1 MLFRWTHPCGQW
13 FLRPCGPRC
22 YCDTCLVPTW
32 FYSWAP
38 AASVLSL
45 GHAQFLVYSIT
56 NLVVQQIDIAKV
68 MISLHILLAT
78 TAHIWRSS
86 ICISPTES
94 FCYYHVVEVLLGL
107 HGCDLSKEK
116 KSFLLAA
123 VWRFLSASFN
133 NQQVLLPPVAA
144 RWQIRDMV
152 MSIASCL
159 FLHSFWCILWALI
172 GDHYHFYLQLAIA
185 GGSRRSEPAGAT
197 PNGP

>member
-56 NLVVQQIDIAKV
+56 NLVVQQIDIPKV

-78 TAHIWRSS
+78 IAHICHSS
-86 ICISPTES
+86 ICIWPTGS
-94 FCYYHVVEVLLGL
+94 FCYYHVVEVVLGM

-116 KSFLLAA
+116 KVFCWLRSEGFSQPASTINKFYFHLLKQGDRSEI
-123 VWRFLSASFN
+123 W
-133 NQQVLLPPVAA
+133 
-144 RWQIRDMV
+144 
-152 MSIASCL
+152 SCQL
-159 FLHSFWCILWALI
+159 FLVCFSILFGAACELWLGI
-172 GDHYHFYLQLAIA
+172 IIIFTCSLQ
-185 GGSRRSEPAGAT
+185 
-197 PNGP
+197 